1 MLFSITKYKI
11 FTTFIKEAKFFISEE
26 LLTFDIKG
34 NFLSNFQIINSN
46 LILTTIIA
54 AIKV

>member
-11 FTTFIKEAKFFISEE
+11 FTMFIKEAKFFISEK

>member
-11 FTTFIKEAKFFISEE
+11 FTMFIKEAKFFISEE